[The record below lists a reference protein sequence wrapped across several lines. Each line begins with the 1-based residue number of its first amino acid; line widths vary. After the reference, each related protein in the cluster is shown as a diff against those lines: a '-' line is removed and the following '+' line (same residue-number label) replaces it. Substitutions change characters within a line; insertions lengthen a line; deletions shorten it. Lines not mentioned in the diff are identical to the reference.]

1 MERVIR
7 AIKLDDVILLVR
19 QQRRVGL
26 PGAKVGERP
35 LPLLGPGLGGLSH
48 GPAVLAPRRVD
59 TAQLR
64 LMTLQV
70 LARLDTAHARPSV

>member
-1 MERVIR
+1 MERIIW
-7 AIKLDDVILLVR
+7 AIELDDIVLLVR

-26 PGAKVGERP
+26 PGAKVGQRP
-35 LPLLGPGLGGLSH
+35 LPLLGPGLGGLPH

-64 LMTLQV
+64 LMTFQV
-70 LARLDTAHARPSV
+70 LASLDTAHARPSM